1 MMQEIGKNN
10 TSIAKNTILLYIRML
25 IIMVV
30 NLYASRLVLK
40 QLGVEDFGVY
50 NVVAGFVT
58 MFSLISNAL
67 STGITR
73 YVTYEIGTGNQNRL
87 NQIFACS
94 VSVQIL
100 LGFIIFVLIEIVG
113 VWFLNNKMLIDES
126 RIAAANW
133 VLQLSAIT
141 FWINL
146 ISVPYN
152 ADIIAHEHMDVYA
165 YITIAESLLKLL
177 ACFLLYVIPFDLLI
191 AYSVLL
197 TIIAI
202 IIRFSY
208 GIYCKKHFEE
218 CSAKLKIDKE
228 IIKNLASFSGWN
240 MIGAS
245 SAILRDYGV
254 NVLLNLFFGPIVNAA
269 RGIAMQVSVA
279 VQSFS
284 SSFILAINPQITK
297 NYASNN
303 WEKSFHLVFWGAK
316 LAYFLLF
323 IIALPFLFET
333 KFILNLWL
341 GEYPE
346 ITIVFVRLII
356 LYVLSE
362 SISYTMVTLMLSTG
376 NIKWYQIIVG
386 GCQML
391 NFPIS
396 YILLH
401 MGFGASSTFF
411 VAIVIAICCL
421 ILRLY
426 MLNRMIKFPI
436 KSFCKDV
443 ILSLTKVTI
452 PSIFLCMCISLS
464 IEKNI
469 VYSILNMLIC
479 VLLGG
484 ISVFYLGFSS
494 LERNQV
500 LSLIKKKMN
509 L

>member
-1 MMQEIGKNN
+1 
-10 TSIAKNTILLYIRML
+10 ML

-228 IIKNLASFSGWN
+228 IIKNIASFSGWN

-303 WEKSFHLVFWGAK
+303 REKSFHLVFWGAK

-362 SISYTMVTLMLSTG
+362 SISYTMVTLMLATG

-469 VYSILNMLIC
+469 VYSIINMLIC

-484 ISVFYLGFSS
+484 IFVFYLGFSS

>member
-100 LGFIIFVLIEIVG
+100 LGFIIFLLIEIVG

-303 WEKSFHLVFWGAK
+303 REKSFHLVFWGAK

-469 VYSILNMLIC
+469 VYSIINMLIC

-484 ISVFYLGFSS
+484 IFVFNLGFSS